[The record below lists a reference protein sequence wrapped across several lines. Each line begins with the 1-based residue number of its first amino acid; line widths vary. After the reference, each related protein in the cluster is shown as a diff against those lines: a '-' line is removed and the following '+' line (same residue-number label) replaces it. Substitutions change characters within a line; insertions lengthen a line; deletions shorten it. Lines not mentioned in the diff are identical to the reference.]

1 MKPSPLTDPGRPAWV
16 LTADQIGSRASPD
29 LVPAAL
35 SALAAI
41 PAERGFERTAGDE
54 IQGVLRSG
62 ADVVAA
68 LRALVRLDGWRIG
81 VGGGPVERPLPAST
95 RAGRG
100 PAFVAAREALG
111 ASRRAPGRIALR
123 LAAGPSDGKVPAS
136 KVTDGHVT
144 ASNVTTSNVTAGN
157 VTPSSLTPLSDGGVV
172 GGDGYRRAHDPET
185 LLWLLA
191 DVWRR
196 RSREGW
202 AVVDLFADGLNG
214 QEAARMLG
222 ITPSAV
228 SQRAAAARW
237 VEGGRAEEL
246 AARVLD
252 ESLSTHGFS
261 AHGFSAHGFSAHG
274 FSADALSA
282 DGPSADGPSAE
293 RSGADGRGAAGL
305 GDDKAAR

>member
-54 IQGVLRSG
+54 IQGVLSSG

-144 ASNVTTSNVTAGN
+144 ASNVTAGN
-157 VTPSSLTPLSDGGVV
+157 VTPSSLTPVSDGGVV

-261 AHGFSAHGFSAHG
+261 A
-274 FSADALSA
+274 DALSA

>member
-1 MKPSPLTDPGRPAWV
+1 MKLSPLTDPGRPAWV

-54 IQGVLRSG
+54 IQGVLSSG

-144 ASNVTTSNVTAGN
+144 ASNVTAGN
-157 VTPSSLTPLSDGGVV
+157 VTPSSLTPVSDGGVV

-214 QEAARMLG
+214 QEAARVLG

-261 AHGFSAHGFSAHG
+261 A
-274 FSADALSA
+274 DALSA

>member
-54 IQGVLRSG
+54 IQGVLSSG

-144 ASNVTTSNVTAGN
+144 ASNVTAGN
-157 VTPSSLTPLSDGGVV
+157 VTPSSLTPVSDGGVV

-214 QEAARMLG
+214 QEAARVLG

-261 AHGFSAHGFSAHG
+261 A
-274 FSADALSA
+274 DALSA

>member
-144 ASNVTTSNVTAGN
+144 ASNVTAGN
-157 VTPSSLTPLSDGGVV
+157 VTPSSLTPVSDGGVV

-214 QEAARMLG
+214 QEAARVLG

-261 AHGFSAHGFSAHG
+261 A
-274 FSADALSA
+274 DALSA